1 MPPKRTK
8 KAAEPALREDV
19 ADELDPSQPVL
30 NVEHCRS
37 CRVFRRRAEEL
48 HAALRERGLRQMQL
62 RLNAAGAPRRGAFE
76 LSLNVGEGTQE
87 QVPLWSGLKRGPPRA
102 LKFPTVEEVY
112 DRIQE
117 ILGLEQ
123 QNKDLPKKI
132 EFGTGESQK
141 NSESKDLHMEE
152 AIAVNLEGSNKVPS
166 KALSKKTTPA
176 KSEVTDIAS
185 GNLTQEQKSEEEHP
199 KIDLKEQKEEK
210 PSKRL
215 PKTRKKLTKSAN
227 TKDDN
232 HEEQPQTSQ
241 KRKRPTRSSTD
252 ETSSSSKRRK

>member
-152 AIAVNLEGSNKVPS
+152 AIAVNLEGSNVPS

>member
-152 AIAVNLEGSNKVPS
+152 AIAVNLEGSN
-166 KALSKKTTPA
+166 ALSKKTTPA